1 MPLDTSL
8 PEGLQEEFEQKVID
22 VLAGVSQREHAVEQR
37 IPDPSRSGDLHLE
50 LAPELT
56 SITVKGFGDRMLVVE
71 LEFYLPVQPDVDLR
85 PQDTYLSDLGGGYN
99 ALSDSLLATL
109 ARYCDA
115 SEAEQETVGA
125 GETKA
130 ATHDENHVSEELQ
143 EREGFLCTE
152 IFAGDT
158 AKFVAG
164 VEYPPHVGRIYSEG
178 LWEEARK
185 FGLPI

>member
-8 PEGLQEEFEQKVID
+8 PEGLQEEVEQKVVD
-22 VLAGVSQREHAVEQR
+22 VLAGVSESEHQVER
-37 IPDPSRSGDLHLE
+37 HIPDPRRSGDLQLE
-50 LAPELT
+50 LAPELS
-56 SITVKGFGDRMLVVE
+56 SIAVKSFCDRMLVVE
-71 LEFYLPVQPDVDLR
+71 LEFYLPVAPDVELR
-85 PQDTYLSDLGGGYN
+85 PQDTYLSDLGGGYRD
-99 ALSDSLLATL
+99 LSASLLETL

-115 SEAEQETVGA
+115 SEETRRD
-125 GETKA
+125 GEPDGEA
-130 ATHDENHVSEELQ
+130 PDSEET
-143 EREGFLCTE
+143 EGFLCTE

-164 VEYPPHVGRIYSEG
+164 VEYPPHVGRIYGEG